1 MHSNQRIKRKIPFLS
16 KKPDPKKEDML
27 DITPISLK
35 RHEMKLPLIT
45 SKMTPKR
52 DISIEFKPSLKK
64 NTPVHMQNTPS
75 PNHYKSNK
83 LKHSDQSYD
92 IFKKKNIQPRIKH
105 SSLISK
111 LQNPDLSSKVPQT
124 NRGSIRAGSK
134 FIETFKKFTLDFI
147 HSSSS
152 EISSEEHKEEAKKEE
167 GKKEEAKKFESPAV

>member
-64 NTPVHMQNTPS
+64 K
-75 PNHYKSNK
+75 Y
-83 LKHSDQSYD
+83 
-92 IFKKKNIQPRIKH
+92 
-105 SSLISK
+105 
-111 LQNPDLSSKVPQT
+111 
-124 NRGSIRAGSK
+124 
-134 FIETFKKFTLDFI
+134 
-147 HSSSS
+147 SSS
-152 EISSEEHKEEAKKEE
+152 HAKYSIPKSLQIQQV
-167 GKKEEAKKFESPAV
+167 KTLRPVIRYL